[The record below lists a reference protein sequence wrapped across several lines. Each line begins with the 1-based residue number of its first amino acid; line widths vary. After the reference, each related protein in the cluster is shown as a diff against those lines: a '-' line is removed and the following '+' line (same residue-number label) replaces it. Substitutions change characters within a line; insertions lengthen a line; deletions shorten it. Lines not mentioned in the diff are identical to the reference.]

1 MAVCAD
7 DKALKIWRTQDWEPV
22 GQRWGLSPKQGANDV
37 MLNNKDFVI
46 ESNQC
51 N

>member
-1 MAVCAD
+1 MED
-7 DKALKIWRTQDWEPV
+7 TRLGTHGTKV
-22 GQRWGLSPKQGANDV
+22 GAFPQAGANDV